1 MSPHFNWSLSKIIEI
16 PFTKP
21 SFSFP
26 GSMPMWRIRVLFI
39 QKYKVREFIET
50 EKCIVGEL
58 SPLQLVGGAS

>member
-1 MSPHFNWSLSKIIEI
+1 
-16 PFTKP
+16 
-21 SFSFP
+21 
-26 GSMPMWRIRVLFI
+26 MPMWRIRVLFI